1 VRKIDNYQLNYSV
14 MKTICPSILKICLVS
29 AFFISLTGMYANGQ
43 DVIVKKNGDEIKAK
57 VEQVLDTEIKYRKSE
72 NLTGPVYSI
81 SKAEVFMIRYPNGSK
96 DVFDSQVTTA
106 APKTQATTGSKE
118 KISDNDIRPA
128 RTGAIINYAVIAPVI
143 LFGSVAAITT
153 GSDVSVPMGA
163 VAAGIAGVGIPM
175 GAIIAAKT
183 RRLTGVDGNPGLRIT
198 GWAGYGVTMALA
210 IGMLATSEEVSFSAG
225 SILLVTITGSLSSL
239 CLGLDASTTLQEA
252 KAIQNTAS
260 LQPTFGYVRD
270 NTGKK
275 YSTIGFRI
283 NF

>member
-1 VRKIDNYQLNYSV
+1 MRSIYP
-14 MKTICPSILKICLVS
+14 MKMKICLVS
-29 AFFISLTGMYANGQ
+29 TLFILFTGLRSHGQ
-43 DVIVKKNGDEIKAK
+43 DIIVKKNGDEIKAK
-57 VEQVLDTEIKYRKSE
+57 VEQVLDAEIKYRKYE

-81 SKAEVFMIRYPNGSK
+81 GKAEVFMIRYENGSK
-96 DVFDSQVTTA
+96 DVFNSQVTA
-106 APKTQATTGSKE
+106 AASKTQVPTGSKE
-118 KISDNDIRPA
+118 KISDNDLRPA

-163 VAAGIAGVGIPM
+163 VAAGIAGIGIPV
-175 GAIIAAKT
+175 GAITAAKT
-183 RRLTGVDGNPGLRIT
+183 RRITGVTGNQALRIT

-210 IGMLATSEEVSFSAG
+210 IGMLATSEEVYFGAG

-239 CLGLDASTTLQEA
+239 CLGLDASRTLQEA
-252 KAIQNTAS
+252 KALQNTAS
-260 LQPTFGYVRD
+260 LQPTIGYIFD

-283 NF
+283 NL